1 MAWCKLHTDI
11 IGDPKL
17 LRAARKGARHLHW
30 LPWLIAFAKAADD
43 DGRLTVNGEPAEPE
57 DIAPQLPGATI
68 DSVRLC
74 MDELESISVLYRD
87 MDGAL
92 AFTQWEARSG
102 RRASEDGEAVAER
115 VRKHRAQWDAERKAE
130 ERVKEKARGA
140 LRRAMQRGEVT
151 PQPCQECGA
160 KQADPHHLDYTEPL
174 KVEWLCRSHHKIRHA
189 SEQKARGGSRQP
201 IRNGRNNSSVT
212 ADNDA
217 SLTRDNATEVEVE
230 VEVEKREMENG
241 NAPRPLASASTET
254 EPLDDPEPRYLKDG
268 FNARMKLPAE
278 ASKFVDE
285 LYGLSTV
292 RRRED
297 VRRQLYDAI
306 DPSKR
311 GAFLRRGVYVKA
323 KDADHLAR
331 VCTAVRLDPPQQLDS
346 AIVYVLRKLQDAE
359 TDANGRTVTEA
370 ASFDQKQTDA
380 LLERYE
386 KAAKAAANEWV
397 KSNREAYAAI
407 TARLGVQFPGATT
420 DAAAD
425 GWIRIAYDG
434 AHLSE
439 VRKASG
445 FPDFET
451 WRASL
456 NCIAKVG

>member
-1 MAWCKLHTDI
+1 
-11 IGDPKL
+11 
-17 LRAARKGARHLHW
+17 
-30 LPWLIAFAKAADD
+30 
-43 DGRLTVNGEPAEPE
+43 
-57 DIAPQLPGATI
+57 
-68 DSVRLC
+68 
-74 MDELESISVLYRD
+74 
-87 MDGAL
+87 
-92 AFTQWEARSG
+92 
-102 RRASEDGEAVAER
+102 
-115 VRKHRAQWDAERKAE
+115 
-130 ERVKEKARGA
+130 
-140 LRRAMQRGEVT
+140 
-151 PQPCQECGA
+151 
-160 KQADPHHLDYTEPL
+160 
-174 KVEWLCRSHHKIRHA
+174 
-189 SEQKARGGSRQP
+189 
-201 IRNGRNNSSVT
+201 
-212 ADNDA
+212 
-217 SLTRDNATEVEVE
+217 
-230 VEVEKREMENG
+230 
-241 NAPRPLASASTET
+241 
-254 EPLDDPEPRYLKDG
+254 
-268 FNARMKLPAE
+268 MKLPAE

-285 LYGLSTV
+285 LYGLATV

-456 NCIAKVG
+456 NGIAKVG